1 MERLPIKI
9 IQILF
14 GSNVSEVL
22 ENTFHATK
30 ERKADFMERLEDG
43 TIVHIEIQSSYDS
56 TLPMKLIELYLMIY
70 ERYKVYP
77 LQFLL
82 WVGDG
87 KCLYKEKYRLGEL
100 KHRVKVVYMKK
111 ISCREFLESE
121 VEEDQLLA
129 ILCKREGDFL
139 DRLRKKIKKLD
150 EGKRKDF
157 LMKLLMLARLRRM
170 SNNEFV

>member
-87 KCLYKEKYRLGEL
+87 KCPYKEKYRLGEL
-100 KHRVKVVYMKK
+100 KHRVKVVDMKK
-111 ISCREFLESE
+111 ISCREFIESE
-121 VEEDQLLA
+121 VEETSCLLF
-129 ILCKREGDFL
+129 CVREKATFWIG
-139 DRLRKKIKKLD
+139 
-150 EGKRKDF
+150 
-157 LMKLLMLARLRRM
+157 
-170 SNNEFV
+170 